1 MYKNIKLQSSSIPL
15 QLFAVEHT
23 LPRNPRGLDRE
34 LGLAEPQDDE
44 VGVGAEVEVALP
56 LLDLEDARRVEGGGL
71 EGLDE
76 AAAGVLDQL
85 LDAAAE
91 GEDGAREGVRALD
104 DSAVAAHFDRLFAEP
119 KKFAVFFF
127 FHQ

>member
-1 MYKNIKLQSSSIPL
+1 M
-15 QLFAVEHT
+15 
-23 LPRNPRGLDRE
+23 
-34 LGLAEPQDDE
+34 
-44 VGVGAEVEVALP
+44 
-56 LLDLEDARRVEGGGL
+56 EGGGL

-104 DSAVAAHFDRLFAEP
+104 DSAVAANLDRLFAEP
-119 KKFAVFFF
+119 KKNCSFLFFSSVNVCPRS
-127 FHQ
+127 HPANLYANLVEL